1 MNINEINW
9 DAVAAIGT
17 CLGALASFLTVLFA
31 VLSNRSSNK
40 LINKQISSMTKQL
53 DYLSKQN
60 HIANSSL
67 EEAKK
72 QTDIARDELK
82 AFSRQAYLNQLN
94 PTAIRLANS
103 KPFLDKLD
111 VQNQLLAKICRES
124 EEENLKTDE
133 NSNAD

>member
-60 HIANSSL
+60 HIVSSSL

-94 PTAIRLANS
+94 PTAIQLANS

-111 VQNQLLAKICRES
+111 IQNQLLAKIGREL
-124 EEENLKTDE
+124 EEKNLKADE
-133 NSNAD
+133 NIDD